1 MNVLVSYDVSTTSP
15 EGRQRLRRIAQA
27 CLDYGQRVQF
37 SVFECTLSDTNFV
50 KLRSRL
56 LDILD
61 TAQDSL
67 RIYRLGG
74 NLSEV
79 VESHGV
85 DRKIDFD
92 DSLIV

>member
-61 TAQDSL
+61 TDQDSL

>member
-1 MNVLVSYDVSTTSP
+1 LNVLVSYDVSTTSP